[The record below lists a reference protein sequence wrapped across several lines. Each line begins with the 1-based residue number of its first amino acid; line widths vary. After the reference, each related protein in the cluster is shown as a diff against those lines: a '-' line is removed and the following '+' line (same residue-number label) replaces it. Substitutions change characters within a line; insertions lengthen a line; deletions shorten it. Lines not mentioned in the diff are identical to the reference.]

1 MIAIT
6 DRELVVRGFQALVEL
21 FGDVNAERFITLTIR
36 EPQDYTKWRANMY
49 KDETV
54 HSIAERAR
62 AAGARFRKMQGIECV
77 AKHA

>member
-1 MIAIT
+1 M
-6 DRELVVRGFQALVEL
+6 

-54 HSIAERAR
+54 HSIADRAR
-62 AAGARFRKMQGIECV
+62 AAGARFRKTQGVESAAPCV
-77 AKHA
+77 